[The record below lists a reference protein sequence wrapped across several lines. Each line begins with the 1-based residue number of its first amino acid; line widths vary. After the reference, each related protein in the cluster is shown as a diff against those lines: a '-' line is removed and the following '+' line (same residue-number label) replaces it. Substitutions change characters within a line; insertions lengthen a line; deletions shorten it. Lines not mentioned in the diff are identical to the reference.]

1 MTMAAPGEL
10 SRPVALDRATPAPH
24 FREIVAAPDERAAL
38 SRRLGLLSLDRL
50 AARVSWRRE
59 ASGIIRL
66 EGELEAVL
74 SQGCVV
80 TLEPVAAEL
89 KDRFVRY
96 FERGAPAAE
105 GEVVIDPEAD
115 DPPEPLGDGMV
126 DLGEIV
132 VQQLA
137 IALDPYPRAP
147 GVGLPDG
154 IEGTAA
160 APRPPEGESPF
171 GVLAALK
178 TVRG

>member
-1 MTMAAPGEL
+1 MNTAAPFEF
-10 SRPVALDRATPAPH
+10 SRPVALDRATSAPH
-24 FREIVAAPDERAAL
+24 VREIAATVDERAAL
-38 SRRLGLLSLDRL
+38 ARRLGLLSLDKL
-50 AARVSWRRE
+50 AARLSWQRQP
-59 ASGIIRL
+59 GGLICL
-66 EGELEAVL
+66 EGELDAVL
-74 SQGCVV
+74 SQSCVV

-89 KDRFVRY
+89 KERFVRY
-96 FERGAPAAE
+96 FERGGPAAE
-105 GEVVIDPEAD
+105 GEVLIDPEAD

-137 IALDPYPRAP
+137 IALDPYPRAS

-160 APRPPEGESPF
+160 APRPPDGESPF

-178 TVRG
+178 TGRG